1 MNSDKI
7 LYDLKNISFKY
18 SNDIVALE
26 DISLKI
32 EENSIFAFVG
42 VNGCGK
48 STLMYI
54 LNGLIF
60 SKTGILKYRGEE
72 INEKKFKDSDFVR
85 KFRTTNALV
94 FQDSDTQ
101 LFCSDVF
108 AELSFGLLQ
117 TSMQEKEIKERIEQV
132 AELMNI
138 TPLLGRAISSLS
150 GGEKKKVAIASVLVL
165 NPEVILLDEPT
176 SELDPKT
183 QGLLVE
189 IINELHKAGK
199 TIIFSTHDLGLIDD
213 LKPKLCVMNEQ
224 HKVEIIGKADEILN
238 NEELLLKVNL
248 IHEHTHIHNGIS
260 HKHIHSHYRPH
271 KH

>member
-1 MNSDKI
+1 MSTDKI
-7 LYDLKNISFKY
+7 LYELKNVYFSY
-18 SNDIVALE
+18 SKDIIALC

-32 EENSIFAFVG
+32 NENSIFAFVG

-60 SKTGILKYRGEE
+60 PNKGTVLYKNDEFNEE
-72 INEKKFKDSDFVR
+72 KLQDSEFVR
-85 KFRTTNALV
+85 KFRTTNTLV

-108 AELSFGLLQ
+108 SELSFGLLQ
-117 TSMQEKEIKERIEQV
+117 TSISEKEIKERVEQV

-138 TPLLGRAISSLS
+138 TPLLGRAISTLS
-150 GGEKKKVAIASVLVL
+150 GGEKKKVAIASVLTL
-165 NPEVILLDEPT
+165 NPDVILLDEPT

-183 QGLLVE
+183 QGMIVE
-189 IINELHKAGK
+189 ILYELNKAGK
-199 TIIFSTHDLGLIDD
+199 SIVISTHDLGLIDD
-213 LKPKLCVMNEQ
+213 LKPQLCVINEQ
-224 HKVEIIGKADEILN
+224 HKVETIGKSEDILE

-248 IHEHTHIHNGIS
+248 IHEHTHIHKGIP
-260 HKHIHSHYRPH
+260 HKHIHSHYKTH